1 MMWNGT
7 RLQIVGLPW
16 WSGPVAKTPCS
27 QGAQVSSLVREL
39 DPTCHKEDPVCGNKE
54 PMCRQLQPSTAK

>member
-1 MMWNGT
+1 MEWNKTSKVWDFPG
-7 RLQIVGLPW
+7 
-16 WSGPVAKTPCS
+16 GPVAKTPRS

-54 PMCRQLQPSTAK
+54 PICHQLQPSTAK

>member
-1 MMWNGT
+1 
-7 RLQIVGLPW
+7 VGLPW
-16 WSGPVAKTPCS
+16 WSSPVAKTPRS

-54 PMCRQLQPSTAK
+54 PMGHQLQPSTAK

>member
-1 MMWNGT
+1 MEQDW
-7 RLQIVGLPW
+7 QSVGLPW
-16 WSGPVAKTPCS
+16 WSSPVAKTPRS

-54 PMCRQLQPSTAK
+54 PMGHQLQTSTAK